1 MLEPATDR
9 DLFDALAN
17 VNRKLRVLFDAR
29 VKETGLTLS
38 RARVLFTLLR
48 RNGLNQRELA
58 EELGIETPTIVR
70 LLDGMEKQDFVERRL
85 EATDRRTK
93 RIHLT
98 AHGRQSAEEIEEVAR
113 KIRHAL
119 ESPRPKRRYGVT
131 LAAPLTELVAR
142 FIPQAWT
149 DPVLARRVP
158 PRQASPERQ
167 P

>member
-1 MLEPATDR
+1 MSEPIADR
-9 DLFDALAN
+9 ELFDALAN

-98 AHGRQSAEEIEEVAR
+98 ARGRQSAEEIEEVAR
-113 KIRHAL
+113 KIRVEVL
-119 ESPRPKRRYGVT
+119 EGIDPEEKRVT
-131 LAAPLTELVAR
+131 LKVVNTVIDNILQRIGKE
-142 FIPQAWT
+142 
-149 DPVLARRVP
+149 
-158 PRQASPERQ
+158 
-167 P
+167 

>member
-1 MLEPATDR
+1 MSEPITDR
-9 DLFDALAN
+9 ELFDALAN

-85 EATDRRTK
+85 EASDRRTK

-113 KIRHAL
+113 KIRVEVL
-119 ESPRPKRRYGVT
+119 EGIDPEEKRVT
-131 LAAPLTELVAR
+131 LKVVNTVIDNILQRIGKE
-142 FIPQAWT
+142 
-149 DPVLARRVP
+149 
-158 PRQASPERQ
+158 
-167 P
+167 

>member
-1 MLEPATDR
+1 MSEPIADR
-9 DLFDALAN
+9 ELFDALAN

-113 KIRHAL
+113 KIRVEVL
-119 ESPRPKRRYGVT
+119 EGIDPEEKRVT
-131 LAAPLTELVAR
+131 LKVVNTVIDNILQRIGKE
-142 FIPQAWT
+142 
-149 DPVLARRVP
+149 
-158 PRQASPERQ
+158 
-167 P
+167 